1 MAKVTP
7 AWLSE
12 GFTSA
17 LTGVNSAVA
26 PDLVGTSA
34 LAWGYNVANRGS
46 RPHTRP
52 YFIRRMTLP
61 SGRVQGA
68 SYFGVQGGMGVV
80 VIDGRMY
87 RLRPGSSAK
96 FRKCRRTG
104 SGGVADTAAAGD
116 SCFLICWSGCWDFS
130 CFS

>member
-17 LTGVNSAVA
+17 LTGVNAAVA

-34 LAWGYNVANRGS
+34 AAWGYNIANRGS

-68 SYFGVQGGMGVV
+68 SYFGVQGGMGVA

-87 RLRPGSSAK
+87 RLRPG
-96 FRKCRRTG
+96 
-104 SGGVADTAAAGD
+104 
-116 SCFLICWSGCWDFS
+116 
-130 CFS
+130 